1 MHQWTIQMKLSQVD
15 KSINLSL
22 SLNWT
27 NWTLTVHLPWVARG
41 MIQSLLWC
49 RWRRKCK
56 LLGCSTSCLFC
67 FLVLLFSRF
76 SIGDTGWCFFCLQ
89 EKDDIIFWVS
99 RTHLCRSYALVQSE
113 SLLASLS
120 GNYSHP
126 ATSQEWILFFYR
138 DIQRVFATF
147 CGKALTI
154 KVQTLWMA
162 L

>member
-89 EKDDIIFWVS
+89 EKMILYFGYQEHICVEAM
-99 RTHLCRSYALVQSE
+99 HLCSQRV
-113 SLLASLS
+113 SLLVCLEIT
-120 GNYSHP
+120 HTQQP
-126 ATSQEWILFFYR
+126 ARSEYYFSTGIFKEFLQLF
-138 DIQRVFATF
+138 VV
-147 CGKALTI
+147 KPL
-154 KVQTLWMA
+154 L
-162 L
+162 

>member
-76 SIGDTGWCFFCLQ
+76 SIGDTGWCFFLPARKRWYYILGIKNTSVQKLCTCAVRQSPCQSVCKLLTPSNQ
-89 EKDDIIFWVS
+89 PGVNIIFQV
-99 RTHLCRSYALVQSE
+99 LF
-113 SLLASLS
+113 LAEQK
-120 GNYSHP
+120 
-126 ATSQEWILFFYR
+126 TIFMVFFY
-138 DIQRVFATF
+138 
-147 CGKALTI
+147 
-154 KVQTLWMA
+154 M
-162 L
+162 